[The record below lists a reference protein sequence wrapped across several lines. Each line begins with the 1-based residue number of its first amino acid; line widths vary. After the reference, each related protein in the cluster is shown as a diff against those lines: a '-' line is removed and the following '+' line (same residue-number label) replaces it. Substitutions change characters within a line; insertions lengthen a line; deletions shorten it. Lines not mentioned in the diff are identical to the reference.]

1 MELLKKLVKLP
12 KEMQKKEK
20 SKPTRPQATKKREGQ
35 QFASRQMR
43 RRMQQQGI
51 DMDQINATRVIIE
64 SQEKTLVIDQPE
76 VVLMKQMGQEIYQV
90 IGEAEEY
97 SVGEVRIGEKE
108 EGEVVEVIEESKAKP
123 VITKNDIMLVAAQAN
138 VDKEE
143 ANAALIDTE
152 GDIAKAILFL
162 KNKP

>member
-1 MELLKKLVKLP
+1 MLKKMVKLP

-51 DMDQINATRVIIE
+51 EMDQIDATRVIIE
-64 SQEKTLVIDQPE
+64 CQDKTLVIDQPE
-76 VVLMKQMGQEIYQV
+76 VILMKQMGQEMYQI
-90 IGEAEEY
+90 IGDAEEY
-97 SVGEVRIGEKE
+97 SSGDFTIE
-108 EGEVVEVIEESKAKP
+108 EGVDAKSIEPIEEGISKL
-123 VITKNDIMLVAAQAN
+123 VITENDIMLVAAQAK

-143 ANAALIDTE
+143 ANAALIDSD
-152 GDIAKAILFL
+152 GDIAKAIIYL

>member
-1 MELLKKLVKLP
+1 MEMLERMVKLP

-51 DMDQINATRVIIE
+51 DMDQIDATRVIIE
-64 SQEKTLVIDQPE
+64 SPDKTLVIEQPE
-76 VVLMKQMGQEIYQV
+76 VILMKQMGQEMYQI
-90 IGEAEEY
+90 IGDAEEY
-97 SVGEVRIGEKE
+97 SPGEFIIEDGVETESINPTE
-108 EGEVVEVIEESKAKP
+108 EVISKL
-123 VITKNDIMLVAAQAN
+123 VITENDIMLVAAQAN
-138 VDKEE
+138 VDKEV
-143 ANAALIDTE
+143 ANAALIDSD
-152 GDIAKAILFL
+152 GDIAKAIIYL

>member
-1 MELLKKLVKLP
+1 MVKLP

-51 DMDQINATRVIIE
+51 DMEQINATRVIIE
-64 SQEKTLVIDQPE
+64 SPESTLVIDQPE

-90 IGEAEEY
+90 IGDAEEY
-97 SVGEVRIGEKE
+97 SVGEVQIGEKAE
-108 EGEVVEVIEESKAKP
+108 ADAVDVMDESEVKP
-123 VITKNDIMLVAAQAN
+123 VITENDIMLVAAQAN

-143 ANAALIDTE
+143 ANAALIDTN

>member
-1 MELLKKLVKLP
+1 MVKLP

-51 DMDQINATRVIIE
+51 DMEPINATRVIIE
-64 SQEKTLVIDQPE
+64 THENTLVIDQPE

-90 IGEAEEY
+90 IGDAEEY
-97 SVGEVRIGEKE
+97 SVGEVQIGEKE
-108 EGEVVEVIEESKAKP
+108 EGEVVDVIEESEAKP
-123 VITKNDIMLVAAQAN
+123 VITENDIMLVAAQAN

-143 ANAALIDTE
+143 ANAALIDSE

>member
-1 MELLKKLVKLP
+1 MVKLP

-51 DMDQINATRVIIE
+51 DMEQINATRVIIE
-64 SQEKTLVIDQPE
+64 THENTLVIDQPE

-90 IGEAEEY
+90 IGDAEEY
-97 SVGEVRIGEKE
+97 SVGEVQIGEKE
-108 EGEVVEVIEESKAKP
+108 EGVGVDFIEESEAKL
-123 VITKNDIMLVAAQAN
+123 VITENDIMLVAAQAN

-143 ANAALIDTE
+143 ANAALIDSE

>member
-51 DMDQINATRVIIE
+51 EMDQINATRVIIE

-97 SVGEVRIGEKE
+97 SVGEVTIGEKE
-108 EGEVVEVIEESKAKP
+108 EGEVAEVIEESEAKP
-123 VITKNDIMLVAAQAN
+123 VITENDIMLVAAQAN

>member
-1 MELLKKLVKLP
+1 MVKLP

-51 DMDQINATRVIIE
+51 EMDQINATRVIIE

-108 EGEVVEVIEESKAKP
+108 EGEVAEVVEESEAKP
-123 VITKNDIMLVAAQAN
+123 VITENDIMLVAAQAK

-143 ANAALIDTE
+143 ANAALIDSE

>member
-1 MELLKKLVKLP
+1 MVKLP

-51 DMDQINATRVIIE
+51 DMEPINATRVIIE
-64 SQEKTLVIDQPE
+64 THENTLVIDQPE

-90 IGEAEEY
+90 IGDAEEY
-97 SVGEVRIGEKE
+97 SVGEVQIGEKE
-108 EGEVVEVIEESKAKP
+108 EGEVVDVIEESEAKP
-123 VITKNDIMLVAAQAN
+123 AITENDIMLVAAQAN

-143 ANAALIDTE
+143 ANAALIDSE

>member
-1 MELLKKLVKLP
+1 MKKLVKLP

-51 DMDQINATRVIIE
+51 EMDQINATRVIIE

-76 VVLMKQMGQEIYQV
+76 VVLMKQMGQEIYQI

-108 EGEVVEVIEESKAKP
+108 EGEIAEVTEEYEAKP
-123 VITKNDIMLVAAQAN
+123 VITENDIMLVAAQAK

-143 ANAALIDTE
+143 ANAALIDSE

>member
-1 MELLKKLVKLP
+1 MVKLP

-51 DMDQINATRVIIE
+51 DMEQINATRVIIE
-64 SQEKTLVIDQPE
+64 SHENTLVIDQPE

-90 IGEAEEY
+90 IGDAEEY
-97 SVGEVRIGEKE
+97 SVGEVTIGEKAKE
-108 EGEVVEVIEESKAKP
+108 EVAEVIEESEAKP
-123 VITKNDIMLVAAQAN
+123 VITENDIMLVAAQAN
-138 VDKEE
+138 VGKEE
-143 ANAALIDTE
+143 ANAALIDAE